1 MQHGCADGDT
11 TGDCAM
17 ELMHQFLTD
26 KYDWYEACQQQH
38 DKARG
43 HLHIKPTL
51 VQLLKHMER
60 DQGSRIALL
69 AVRMGVSRRRV
80 SQIAAEGVE
89 AGILDLVDD
98 PDDARVSIVQISEG
112 GQAILDAAIESMHEI
127 EAELARRI
135 GRENLAQLTRLLKMD
150 WGPAVLP
157 ADSADRPRPKSRLE
171 TQ

>member
-1 MQHGCADGDT
+1 
-11 TGDCAM
+11 M

-26 KYDWYEACQQQH
+26 KYDWYEAFQQQY

-43 HLHIKPTL
+43 RLHIKPTL

-89 AGILDLVDD
+89 AGILELVAD
-98 PDDARVSIVQISEG
+98 PDDGRVSIVRVSPD
-112 GQAILDAAIESMHEI
+112 GQQILDKAIEAMHEI

-135 GRENLAQLTRLLKMD
+135 GRENLAQLVKLLKMD
-150 WGPAVLP
+150 WGPPVLP
-157 ADSADRPRPKSRLE
+157 SDSPDRPR
-171 TQ
+171 TQTPSEARS

>member
-1 MQHGCADGDT
+1 MA
-11 TGDCAM
+11 
-17 ELMHQFLTD
+17 LLHQFLTD
-26 KYDWYEACQQQH
+26 KYDWYETCQQQY

-43 HLHIKPTL
+43 RVHIKPTL

-60 DQGSRIALL
+60 GQGARIALL

-89 AGILDLVDD
+89 AGILVLVDD
-98 PDDARVSIVQISEG
+98 PDDGRVSIVNVSPEG
-112 GQAILDAAIESMHEI
+112 QQILDQAVDAMHEI

-135 GRENLAQLTRLLKMD
+135 GRENLALLTRLLTMD

-157 ADSADRPRPKSRLE
+157 ADSPDSPRPKTRME
-171 TQ
+171 TSS